1 MYRVKATHASI
12 GFLIKNSSQ
21 MDVWGISGRVTD
33 SVGRL
38 IVSGLYS
45 ADILISYVI
54 VLAELEKK
62 VPSEEIQSTSK

>member
-1 MYRVKATHASI
+1 
-12 GFLIKNSSQ
+12 

-33 SVGRL
+33 SIGRL

>member
-12 GFLIKNSSQ
+12 GFLINSSQ

-33 SVGRL
+33 SIGRL